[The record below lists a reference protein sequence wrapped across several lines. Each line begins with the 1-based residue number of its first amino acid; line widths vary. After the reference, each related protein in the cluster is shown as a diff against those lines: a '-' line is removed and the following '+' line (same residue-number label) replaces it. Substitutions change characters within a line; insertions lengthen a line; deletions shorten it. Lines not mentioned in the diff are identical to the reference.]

1 LQERSRFFSNG
12 IGDLNIFRGT
22 GDIHITE
29 RKKLF
34 YISQT
39 KSYSSYS
46 LFKTESFVKIL
57 KQFTPFLSFML
68 VFFFFFLNL
77 LRISAPEPVKNHEQ
91 LSITSCIAARSFLF
105 LLLVYPPFLRE
116 PVFLRELWTFNI
128 YPFCW
133 GCIEGYGL
141 FLFNL

>member
-1 LQERSRFFSNG
+1 MKLQERSRFFSNG

-68 VFFFFFLNL
+68 VFFFFFKPAKD
-77 LRISAPEPVKNHEQ
+77 IS
-91 LSITSCIAARSFLF
+91 S
-105 LLLVYPPFLRE
+105 
-116 PVFLRELWTFNI
+116 
-128 YPFCW
+128 
-133 GCIEGYGL
+133 
-141 FLFNL
+141 